1 MQENTYGA
9 VIYGS
14 HDEDF
19 LFKLVGAVWRPWD
32 LFMLCLK
39 PSLTFVQLGCFSWQ
53 QKPWGPSTTKSNS
66 PSPRSSLGFID
77 GLHFAKKRRGNTY
90 VMWKTHCSSTF
101 SIRKHI
107 CSPTLITT
115 SDAVEAPIM
124 HFNIR
129 RVHEPTAKNVVVTYR
144 YIILC
149 GMCISLFQGHLV
161 CDSWNG
167 GVCWTWL

>member
-1 MQENTYGA
+1 
-9 VIYGS
+9 
-14 HDEDF
+14 
-19 LFKLVGAVWRPWD
+19 
-32 LFMLCLK
+32 MLCLK

-53 QKPWGPSTTKSNS
+53 QKPWGPSTAKSNS
-66 PSPRSSLGFID
+66 PSPRFSLGFID
-77 GLHFAKKRRGNTY
+77 GLHFAKKRRGNMY

-129 RVHEPTAKNVVVTYR
+129 RVHEPTAKKNCGYLPIYYSLWNVYLFVSRASSLWFMEWRGVLDMTVV
-144 YIILC
+144 IK
-149 GMCISLFQGHLV
+149 SK
-161 CDSWNG
+161 
-167 GVCWTWL
+167 